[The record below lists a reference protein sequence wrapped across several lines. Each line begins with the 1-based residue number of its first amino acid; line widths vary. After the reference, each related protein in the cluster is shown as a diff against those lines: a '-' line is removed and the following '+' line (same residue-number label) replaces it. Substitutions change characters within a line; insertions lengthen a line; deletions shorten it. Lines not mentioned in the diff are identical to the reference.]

1 MSEIKLYIATS
12 LDGYIAREDGSIDWL
27 DAVPNPDQI
36 DHGYAEFYE
45 TIDTVILGR
54 KTYEVILGFGVDWPY
69 PDCKTYI
76 VTSDS
81 DYQVKTENTEVLNE
95 VSREQVDL
103 IKRHSQKNIWIM
115 GGGKLITTFLN
126 LGEVDEMILSVI
138 PTILGKG
145 IRLFPDS
152 PRETSFKII
161 NVQAFETGAINL
173 AYRKNT
179 LKTTSKPKSNL
190 QD

>member
-103 IKRHSQKNIWIM
+103 IKRHSQKNIWIV
-115 GGGKLITTFLN
+115 GGGKVITAFLN
-126 LGEVDEMILSVI
+126 LGQVDEMILSVI

-152 PRETSFKII
+152 PRETSFELI
-161 NVQAFETGAINL
+161 NVQAFETGAVNL
-173 AYRKNT
+173 TYRK
-179 LKTTSKPKSNL
+179 K
-190 QD
+190 